1 MLAYTEK
8 NHLTACFICVT
19 PANSSGERGIEEE
32 TASQEKFTKVVP

>member
-19 PANSSGERGIEEE
+19 PADSSGERGVEE
-32 TASQEKFTKVVP
+32 AAPQEKFTKVVP